1 MLSIDLIGIL
11 LSGLIAGPS
20 LLHIGLIAA
29 LFLDFVRVAMALI
42 LGAVPKEFVLA
53 GAFTT
58 VRWQQASALEAAVVL
73 LSGPLILALWT
84 GKRKGLLRLALFSL
98 ALGLWRFFGG
108 GP

>member
-42 LGAVPKEFVLA
+42 LG
-53 GAFTT
+53 
-58 VRWQQASALEAAVVL
+58 
-73 LSGPLILALWT
+73 
-84 GKRKGLLRLALFSL
+84 
-98 ALGLWRFFGG
+98 
-108 GP
+108 